1 MPKPSCSEN
10 RIRPPSSLAPW
21 LGPPPHPPAHAG
33 LSSLLPWAGGTTQTS
48 SERAELPGSAE
59 IRALFAAV
67 ADRATSWVCDN
78 VACQGTGDRTLNY
91 CVTCKHLWCHECGGP
106 TAAQPPIPA
115 FECIH
120 CTVEAETAGLDL
132 TPDQRALLKHLARG
146 RYHLLS
152 LQKRSSSRSNDLQG
166 LKAYY
171 AFCDL
176 TGLAAFPATSSQL
189 IDFMVYGVNI
199 KNWDSSTVGNRVQA
213 IGSLYAYLRV
223 FLGWRFVRSPLREPA
238 VIEAGRILG
247 ANFKKEGGGRLPLS
261 FAELHGLMARGFVGR
276 TRRGRWARLYNIVL
290 NFLMLRNVA
299 ASHLR
304 VEYDV
309 HIGADGRESVV
320 FTSKT
325 EIGVRFDT
333 AFGADIVYANVRED
347 KNVDA
352 RRAAEGGRKA
362 YCPAVLPNFGID
374 FGRDLVEYILYVRPP
389 SGGPLLIRPSKKGF
403 GFDSVKSNNFSKDYL
418 QPAYRQAFP
427 DVSPDYLR
435 RLGTHS
441 GRLTLAQLLWN
452 AGFER
457 RLIADAGGW
466 FIKREAVDLYFS
478 TASLHI
484 LQAMAALNFSS
495 VVRQGQL

>member
-1 MPKPSCSEN
+1 
-10 RIRPPSSLAPW
+10 
-21 LGPPPHPPAHAG
+21 
-33 LSSLLPWAGGTTQTS
+33 
-48 SERAELPGSAE
+48 
-59 IRALFAAV
+59 
-67 ADRATSWVCDN
+67 
-78 VACQGTGDRTLNY
+78 
-91 CVTCKHLWCHECGGP
+91 
-106 TAAQPPIPA
+106 
-115 FECIH
+115 
-120 CTVEAETAGLDL
+120 
-132 TPDQRALLKHLARG
+132 
-146 RYHLLS
+146 
-152 LQKRSSSRSNDLQG
+152 
-166 LKAYY
+166 
-171 AFCDL
+171 
-176 TGLAAFPATSSQL
+176 
-189 IDFMVYGVNI
+189 
-199 KNWDSSTVGNRVQA
+199 
-213 IGSLYAYLRV
+213 
-223 FLGWRFVRSPLREPA
+223 
-238 VIEAGRILG
+238 
-247 ANFKKEGGGRLPLS
+247 
-261 FAELHGLMARGFVGR
+261 MARGFVGR

-304 VEYDV
+304 VAYDV
-309 HIGADGRESVV
+309 TIDADGRESVV
-320 FTSKT
+320 FSSKT